1 MNAYRYDGRTSALRV
16 KVDGGWTVSDPN
28 PRRFEHELAQISGE
42 IAWYE
47 EEARKSVGLALQY
60 KLEIGKRLARAKSLM
75 PHGTFLSWAQAQF
88 GWTPRHVQNH
98 LALAANAKRVSQ
110 LGPGASLRM
119 ALAAIKEKNPEAKKT
134 GELEVKKGVELIRVG
149 SSVKRIHVVGEIQ
162 EGSLDCDQ
170 LIEELVRIA
179 AALGAPKT
187 KWKAR

>member
-1 MNAYRYDGRTSALRV
+1 
-16 KVDGGWTVSDPN
+16 VSDPN

-60 KLEIGKRLARAKSLM
+60 KLEIGRRLARAKAML
-75 PHGTFLSWAQAQF
+75 PHGAFLSWAQAQF

-98 LALAANAKRVSQ
+98 LTLAANAKRVSQ
-110 LGPGASLRM
+110 LQPGASLRM
-119 ALAAIKEKNPEAKKT
+119 ALAAIKGATPES
-134 GELEVKKGVELIRVG
+134 KKGVELLPVSSSIR
-149 SSVKRIHVVGEIQ
+149 KIHVVGEIE

-179 AALGAPKT
+179 AALGAPRT
-187 KWKAR
+187 KWKAH

>member
-1 MNAYRYDGRTSALRV
+1 MGR
-16 KVDGGWTVSDPN
+16 WTVLDPN
-28 PRRFEHELAQISGE
+28 PRKYQDALAQISGE

-75 PHGTFLSWAQAQF
+75 PHGAFLSWAQAQF

-98 LALAANAKRVSQ
+98 LTLAANAKRVSH

-119 ALAAIKEKNPEAKKT
+119 ALAAIKEGDPDAKEAKKRV
-134 GELEVKKGVELIRVG
+134 ELVRIGSLVKK
-149 SSVKRIHVVGEIQ
+149 IHVIGEIE

-170 LIEELVRIA
+170 LVEELVRIA
-179 AALGAPKT
+179 AALGAPRT
-187 KWKAR
+187 KWKAH